1 MTRPPERRRTIG
13 SPLIGVILAA
23 VVVGLVALAIFWSGQ
38 PAERADDALFEG
50 QQELRPTGSGTLPD
64 GPADSPR
71 GGLTEGTAPDEVID
85 QTINT
90 DNVPA
95 LLQTGDEPPA
105 SPTAEGLEPFG
116 EDAEPILPQIAD
128 ETEMEVPGVEE
139 EEEPQGQ

>member
-1 MTRPPERRRTIG
+1 MTRPPKTRRTIG

-23 VVVGLVALAIFWSGQ
+23 VVVGLIALAFLWTGQ
-38 PAERADDALFEG
+38 PAEREDDALFEG

-64 GPADSPR
+64 GPADSLR
-71 GGLTEGTAPDEVID
+71 GGMNEGTVPDDVID

-95 LLQTGDEPPA
+95 LLQSGGDPPA

-139 EEEPQGQ
+139 DEPGQ